1 MPDPFLLTPGPL
13 TTTRSVKEA
22 MLRDFGSRDGEFI
35 AMNTRVRRR
44 LVDLVDA
51 GETHVAVPVQG
62 SGTFAVEAMI
72 GSIVPRD
79 GRLLVLVN
87 GAYGR
92 RIVTI
97 ANYAGRETVVIEAPE
112 DQPVSVEETRRTLAA
127 DPTIT
132 HVAVIHCETTTG
144 ILNPL
149 PEIAAV
155 VAEAGRELLIDAMSS
170 FGALPL
176 SARDL
181 RFAAVA
187 ASSNKCL
194 QGAPGFGF
202 VIVRTEVLAASRGN
216 AHALTLDLF
225 EQNKG
230 FEANAQWRFT
240 PPTHVVAAFDQ
251 ALTEHEAEGGVAGR
265 GARYTRNRNLLIE
278 GMRALG
284 FETLLPDA
292 LQAPIIV
299 TFRMPADPNF
309 VFQSFYDGLRA
320 RGFVIYP
327 GKLTVA
333 ESFRVGCIGAL
344 GEAEIRGAV
353 KAAAEVMSELGAR
366 SGRP

>member
-13 TTTRSVKEA
+13 TTTRSVREA

-35 AMNTRVRRR
+35 AMNTRVRTR
-44 LVDLVDA
+44 LVDLLDA
-51 GETHVAVPVQG
+51 DRTHVAVPVQG

-72 GSIVPRD
+72 GSLVPRS

-97 ANYAGRETVVIEAPE
+97 AKYAGRDVVTLEVGEDEAITPE
-112 DQPVSVEETRRTLAA
+112 ATREALAA
-127 DPTIT
+127 DPAIT

-149 PEIAAV
+149 SEIATV

-176 SARDL
+176 SARDI

-202 VIVRTEVLAASRGN
+202 VVARTDVLEASRGN

-225 EQNKG
+225 EQHKG
-230 FEANAQWRFT
+230 FTANGQWRFT
-240 PPTHVVAAFDQ
+240 PPTHVIAAFDQ
-251 ALTEHEAEGGVAGR
+251 ALAEHEAEGGVAGR
-265 GARYTRNRNLLIE
+265 GARYERNRRLLVD
-278 GMRALG
+278 GMRGLG

-299 TFRMPADPNF
+299 TFRMPADPRF
-309 VFQSFYDGLRA
+309 VFQKFYDGLRE

-333 ESFRVGCIGAL
+333 ESFRMGCIGAL
-344 GEAEIRGAV
+344 GETEMRGAIE
-353 KAAAEVMSELGAR
+353 AARAVLADLGVT